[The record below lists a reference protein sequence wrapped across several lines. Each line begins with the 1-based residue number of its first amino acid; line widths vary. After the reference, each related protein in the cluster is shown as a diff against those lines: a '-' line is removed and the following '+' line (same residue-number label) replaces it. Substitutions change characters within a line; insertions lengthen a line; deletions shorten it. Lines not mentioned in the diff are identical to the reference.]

1 MDVES
6 SAHRRQVKLWDWMR
20 QSRTEKEEL
29 AEETDKEQ
37 LEKGKENQYSVM
49 EINNNKKMFYKGESK
64 DFFGSPEVR
73 GPGSIPGQG
82 TSSHIPQRRLKILP
96 AATKTWHS
104 QINNFFFFNG
114 ESSHLC

>member
-73 GPGSIPGQG
+73 
-82 TSSHIPQRRLKILP
+82 TSLGVQRLGGRVRSLVKELAP
-96 AATKTWHS
+96 TYH
-104 QINNFFFFNG
+104 N
-114 ESSHLC
+114 ED